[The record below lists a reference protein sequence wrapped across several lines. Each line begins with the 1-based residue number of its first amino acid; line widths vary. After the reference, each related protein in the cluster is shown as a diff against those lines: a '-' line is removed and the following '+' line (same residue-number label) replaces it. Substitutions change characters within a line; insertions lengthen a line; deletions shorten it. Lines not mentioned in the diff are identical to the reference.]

1 MNSTQ
6 VHASYLLSYKAV
18 RAKST
23 SLISN
28 LSAEDC
34 SLQASDFVSPAKW
47 HLAHT
52 TWFFETF
59 ILLPNLAGYKAYHP
73 HFQTLF
79 NSYYNAVGEQFSRP
93 KRHLLS
99 RPSLQ
104 SVLEYRQHVD
114 DAMAV
119 LLETPSNKINALVK
133 LGVNHEQ
140 QHQELLLMDL
150 KFCFYQNP
158 LYPCYSATEK
168 NSQSLLRQ
176 ESSTQAPSEQNFSSG
191 EHISPL
197 QFIPFNSTL
206 TEVGTQFETQ
216 EFCFDNETPRH
227 QRYLQPY
234 ELANRLVTNGE
245 FLQFIESGGYQ
256 DASIWLS
263 DGWAWLSGIN
273 SSEKNSAQHAP
284 LYWLKERGQWF
295 EFGLNGL
302 QPLNLYK
309 PVTHVN
315 FYEAYAYAQWANCRL
330 PSEFEWEHAIK
341 QQVKDFTQVN
351 DQAWQWTQSAYQ
363 PYPGFNKPSGAVGE
377 YNGKFMCNQMVL
389 KGGCELTPENHARL
403 TYRNF
408 FYPQDQ
414 WPMTG
419 IRLANDLTNS

>member
-1 MNSTQ
+1 MNSIQ
-6 VHASYLLSYKAV
+6 IQANHLLAYQAV
-18 RAKST
+18 RSKST
-23 SLISN
+23 SLITH

-59 ILLPNLAGYKAYHP
+59 ILLPNLNGYKAYHP
-73 HFQTLF
+73 HFQALF
-79 NSYYNAVGEQFSRP
+79 NSYYNAVSEQFSRP

-99 RPSLQ
+99 RPSLEI
-104 SVLEYRQHVD
+104 VLEYRKHVD
-114 DAMAV
+114 IAMAA
-119 LLETPSNKINALVK
+119 LLETNSKKVDALIL
-133 LGVNHEQ
+133 LGIHHEQ

-150 KFCFYQNP
+150 KYCFFQNP
-158 LYPCYSATEK
+158 LYPSYSLKGDDSHERSKQTA
-168 NSQSLLRQ
+168 SQDS
-176 ESSTQAPSEQNFSSG
+176 
-191 EHISPL
+191 HISPI
-197 QFIPFNSTL
+197 QFISFKSTL
-206 TEVGTQFETQ
+206 TEIGTQFEKQ
-216 EFCFDNETPRH
+216 IFCFDNETPQH
-227 QRYLQPY
+227 QAYVQPY

-256 DASIWLS
+256 DAALWLS
-263 DGWAWLSGIN
+263 DGWTWLSGEN
-273 SSEKNSAQHAP
+273 KSEKNSP
-284 LYWLKERGQWF
+284 LYWLKKHGQWF

-315 FYEAYAYAQWANCRL
+315 FYEAYAYAQWAECRL

-341 QQVKDFTQVN
+341 QQGGDFTQIK

-363 PYPGFNKPSGAVGE
+363 PYPKFKKPSGAVGE

-389 KGGCELTPENHARL
+389 RGGCQLTSDNHARL

-419 IRLANDLTNS
+419 IRLANDLTDS